1 MPCCKVTATTVAK
14 LIAVSACVN
23 LLDGVGDFLGLRLS
37 VFHAV
42 SFLGHLSSIWLLH
55 KFKTDEA
62 VAPFRKRLKVIVCVT
77 VLSVIN
83 DIVSMAV
90 PMGGSSLR
98 VLRLLVALAKAF
110 VFSYFL
116 WMSYWI
122 HAAVRVQNKELL
134 YSLLPGGDSS
144 LAVAPLRNE
153 EKDEETESIEMTQM
167 QETPPHSP

>member
-23 LLDGVGDFLGLRLS
+23 LLDGVGDFLGLSFS

-42 SFLGHLSSIWLLH
+42 GFLGHLSSIWLLH

-77 VLSVIN
+77 VLSVIY

-90 PMGGSSLR
+90 PMAGSASLR
-98 VLRLLVALAKAF
+98 VLRLLVGLPKAL
-110 VFSYFL
+110 VFGYFL

-144 LAVAPLRNE
+144 PAVSPHRNE
-153 EKDEETESIEMTQM
+153 EKDEEETTETIEMT
-167 QETPPHSP
+167 ELGTAK

>member
-23 LLDGVGDFLGLRLS
+23 LLDGVGDVIGAEVSATR
-37 VFHAV
+37 AV
-42 SFLGHLSSIWLLH
+42 GFLGHLSSIWLLH

-62 VAPFRKRLKVIVCVT
+62 IAPFRKRLAFIVCIT
-77 VLSVIN
+77 LLSAIN

-90 PMGGSSLR
+90 PIDGSSLR

-110 VFSYFL
+110 VFGYFL

-122 HAAVRVQNKELL
+122 HASVRVQNKELL

-144 LAVAPLRNE
+144 PAVAPLSYE
-153 EKDEETESIEMTQM
+153 EKDEGTESIEMTEV
-167 QETPPHSP
+167 QETPPQSP